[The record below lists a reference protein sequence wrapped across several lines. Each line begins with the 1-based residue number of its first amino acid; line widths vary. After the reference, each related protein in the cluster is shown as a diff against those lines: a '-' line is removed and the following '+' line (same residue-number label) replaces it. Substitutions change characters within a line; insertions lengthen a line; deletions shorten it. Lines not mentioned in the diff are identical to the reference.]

1 MHKFYLYSMVP
12 GRCMWQD
19 LVIAVV
25 GLSFGFMLLPQL
37 RDVIRGK
44 SVNIYTAGLTAIGL
58 YILAV
63 TFLTLEMWITTIAEI
78 FSGTVWFL
86 LFFFSALHKKRDSK
100 K

>member
-1 MHKFYLYSMVP
+1 MVP
-12 GRCMWQD
+12 GGCMWQD
-19 LVIAVV
+19 YVIAVV

-44 SVNIYTAGLTAIGL
+44 SVNLYTAGLTTIGL

-63 TFLTLEMWITTIAEI
+63 TFFTLEMWITTAAEI

-86 LFFFSALHKKRDSK
+86 LFFFSVLHKKRDSK